1 MDLIRRNKDQFSK
14 KIGISKFSI
23 SNVEADTRKPCRNIG
38 YKFSSSSKISGDRR
52 SIEIFEEHAMHAEK
66 IGDPVIFFRTIFVR
80 KIFQ

>member
-23 SNVEADTRKPCRNIG
+23 SNGEAGTRKLCRNIG

-52 SIEIFEEHAMHAEK
+52 SKEILEEHALHAEK
-66 IGDPVIFFRTIFVR
+66 IGDHVIFSNNFCS
-80 KIFQ
+80 KK

>member
-23 SNVEADTRKPCRNIG
+23 SNVEAGIQKLCRNIG

-52 SIEIFEEHAMHAEK
+52 SIEISEEHAMHAEK
-66 IGDPVIFFRTIFVR
+66 IGDLVIFSNNFCS
-80 KIFQ
+80 KK

>member
-23 SNVEADTRKPCRNIG
+23 SNGEAGTRKLCRNIG

-52 SIEIFEEHAMHAEK
+52 SKEILEEHAMHAEK
-66 IGDPVIFFRTIFVR
+66 IGDPVIFSN
-80 KIFQ
+80 KKCSKK